1 MDSEPPE
8 RLRIAVLGP
17 LRACRGGAPLDLGP
31 VKRQAVL
38 AALLLRRGAVVSHE
52 QLMHGVWGVEPPA
65 SGHKVLASHVNPL
78 RRALDADGT
87 RHTESV
93 IRSGKGWYRFA
104 VEGVRLDAA
113 DLTERG
119 VEARRTKASG
129 ELARAVDQLSA
140 ALALFRGEPL
150 AGLPGAF
157 AQAERQRLSE
167 SRRGL
172 RLDRLECLVLLGRFG
187 DALDDLTILSPSDRY
202 DESLLALRMRALYG
216 CERQAEALN
225 AYQGMRV
232 RLRDELGVDPG
243 AELHRLYEAVLRHDD
258 EHLLGPAA
266 ARSAAQPARTR
277 ARTRRTV
284 NELPG
289 DTGRLVGREAE
300 LAQLTEACA
309 PGSVSIVIVDG
320 TAGVG
325 KTALVVRAAHELSDR
340 YPDGSLFVDLRAH
353 STQRRQTPEQA
364 LQRLLRSLGAAKGEL
379 PSDLEEL
386 TAAWRAATSPLR
398 LLLVLDDVLDADQVR
413 PLLPAGAGSR
423 VLVAGRRRLP
433 ELDADRRVTLEPLRS
448 GRAVLLLT
456 HIIGEERASREPEAT
471 RQLVGLCDG
480 LPLALRI
487 AGSRLQNR
495 HSWTVEY
502 LVARMADDERRLGEL
517 SVGKRSVEAAFRL
530 SYDQLAPDQQLGFRA
545 LGQAPTVEFDA
556 LAPAAMLHRPLHD
569 TEEILESLVDANLLQ
584 QPRPGRYRLHDLV
597 RVHARR
603 LAEALPGEAAG
614 TRTAALRLYLDAAR
628 IASDWGL
635 PTGFPTGPQPSG
647 APFANWKEAEI
658 WLDAAGG
665 ELADVV
671 GHAVALGEVDYA
683 CWIAEA
689 LVDYFTRQGRYHES
703 QTALEIALAHVDEAT
718 DPRMALALRNCL
730 AYTGVYQRRYAPS
743 RALFT
748 EALEL
753 SRRCLDPV
761 EEARALIGLASVD
774 VSVGEGDQAIS
785 RVTAGLNVSR
795 PPHNEWVASI
805 AYVIQGLA
813 HQLEQRNEEA
823 LACFAEA
830 RTHADR
836 SRRPRLLGRVLSFAA
851 DIHLRLGRYAEAKD
865 LLRQAVHLVE
875 EAGDVFLCAR
885 GLTRLGTAEQG
896 EGDAGTAV
904 TLHHQ
909 ALIYHQ
915 LLSPL
920 TEPAYDWLEM
930 DIRSR
935 LGRAYLATGRIH
947 EALGQFQAV
956 LDIPGRPWAA
966 P

>member
-1 MDSEPPE
+1 MDSEPPGQ
-8 RLRIAVLGP
+8 LRISVLGP

-38 AALLLRRGAVVSHE
+38 AALLLNRGAVVSHE
-52 QLMHGVWGVEPPA
+52 QLMHGVWGAEPPA

-78 RRALDADGT
+78 RRALDAEGT

-104 VEGVRLDAA
+104 VDGVRLDVA

-129 ELARAVDQLSA
+129 ELARAVDQLSS

-150 AGLPGAF
+150 AGLPGVF
-157 AQAERQRLSE
+157 AQAERERLSE
-167 SRRGL
+167 RRRGL

-187 DALDDLTILSPSDRY
+187 DALDDLTVLSPSDRY

-216 CERQAEALN
+216 CDRQAEALN
-225 AYQGMRV
+225 AYQGIRV

-243 AELHRLYEAVLRHDD
+243 EELRRLHEAVLRRDD

-266 ARSAAQPARTR
+266 ARSAAHR
-277 ARTRRTV
+277 ARRGTRRTV

-289 DTGRLVGREAE
+289 DAGHLVGREAE
-300 LAQLTEACA
+300 LAQLTEAYA
-309 PGSVSIVIVDG
+309 PESVSMVTVDG
-320 TAGVG
+320 APGVG
-325 KTALVVRAAHELSDR
+325 KTALVVRAARELSDR

-448 GRAVLLLT
+448 VGAVRLIT

-471 RQLVGLCDG
+471 RRLVGLCDG

-495 HSWTVEY
+495 HTWTVEY
-502 LVARMADDERRLGEL
+502 LVGRMAGDERRLGEL
-517 SVGKRSVEAAFRL
+517 SIGDRSVEAAFRL
-530 SYDQLAPDQQLGFRA
+530 SYDQLAPGQQLGFRA
-545 LGQAPTVEFDA
+545 LGQAPTVEFDV
-556 LAPAAMLHRPLHD
+556 LAPAAMLGRPPHD
-569 TEEILESLVDANLLQ
+569 TERILESLVDANLLQ

-603 LAEALPGEAAG
+603 LAEALPDEAAG

-647 APFANWKEAEI
+647 APFANWRDAEI

-665 ELADVV
+665 ELVDVV
-671 GHAVALGEVDYA
+671 GHAVALGEVDHA

-703 QTALEIALAHVDEAT
+703 QTALDIALAHVDQAT

-730 AYTGVYQRRYAPS
+730 AYTGVYQRRYAQS
-743 RALFT
+743 RTVFA
-748 EALEL
+748 EALHL
-753 SRRCLDPV
+753 SRRGLDPV
-761 EEARALIGLASVD
+761 EETRALIGLASVD
-774 VSVGEGDQAIS
+774 VSVGEADQAIS
-785 RVTAGLNVSR
+785 RVTEALAVPGA
-795 PPHNEWVASI
+795 PHNDWI
-805 AYVIQGLA
+805 AAIGFVIQGLA
-813 HQLEQRNEEA
+813 HQLKGRNEEA
-823 LACFAEA
+823 LASFAEA
-830 RTHADR
+830 LARADGSRR
-836 SRRPRLLGRVLSFAA
+836 SRMLGRVLSFAA
-851 DIHLRLGRYAEAKD
+851 EIHLRLGRYAEAKS
-865 LLRQAVHLVE
+865 LLRRAIHLVE
-875 EAGDVFLCAR
+875 EAGDVFLCACS
-885 GLTRLGTAEQG
+885 LTRLGTAEVG
-896 EGDAGTAV
+896 VGNPGAAV
-904 TLHHQ
+904 ALHHQ
-909 ALIYHQ
+909 ALIQHQ
-915 LLSPL
+915 RLSPI
-920 TEPAYDWLEM
+920 TEPAYNWLEM

-935 LGRAYLATGRIH
+935 LGRAYLAMGRIH

-956 LDIPGRPWAA
+956 LEVPDSRGPR
-966 P
+966 

>member
-8 RLRIAVLGP
+8 QLRIAVLGP

-38 AALLLRRGAVVSHE
+38 AALLLSRGAVVGHE
-52 QLMHGVWGVEPPA
+52 QLMHGVWGSEPPA

-93 IRSGKGWYRFA
+93 IRSGKGWYRF
-104 VEGVRLDAA
+104 VVDGVRLDVA

-129 ELARAVDQLSA
+129 ELARAVAQLSS

-150 AGLPGAF
+150 AGLPGPF
-157 AQAERQRLSE
+157 AQAERERLSE
-167 SRRGL
+167 RRRGL

-187 DALDDLTILSPSDRY
+187 DALDDLTVLSPSDRY

-216 CERQAEALN
+216 CDRQAEALN

-243 AELHRLYEAVLRHDD
+243 EELRRLHEAVLRRDD
-258 EHLLGPAA
+258 AHLLGPAA
-266 ARSAAQPARTR
+266 ARSAAQPARP
-277 ARTRRTV
+277 RTRRTV

-289 DTGRLVGREAE
+289 DAGRLVGREAE

-309 PGSVSIVIVDG
+309 PGSVSIVTVDG

-325 KTALVVRAAHELSDR
+325 KTALVVRAARELSDR

-379 PSDLEEL
+379 PSDLDEL

-413 PLLPAGAGSR
+413 PLLPAGAGSS

-448 GRAVLLLT
+448 GGAVLLIT
-456 HIIGEERASREPEAT
+456 HIIGEERAGREPEAT
-471 RQLVGLCDG
+471 RRLVGLCDG

-495 HSWTVEY
+495 RTWTVEY
-502 LVARMADDERRLGEL
+502 LVGRMAGDEHRLGEL
-517 SVGKRSVEAAFRL
+517 SIGDRSVEAAFRL
-530 SYDQLAPDQQLGFRA
+530 SYDQLPPDQQLGFRA
-545 LGQAPTVEFDA
+545 LGQAPTVEFDV
-556 LAPAAMLHRPLHD
+556 LAPAAMLGRPPHE
-569 TEEILESLVDANLLQ
+569 TEQILESLVDANLLQ
-584 QPRPGRYRLHDLV
+584 QPRPGHYRLHDLV

-603 LAEALPGEAAG
+603 LAEALPDEAAA

-665 ELADVV
+665 ELVDVV

-730 AYTGVYQRRYAPS
+730 AYTAVYQRRYAQS
-743 RALFT
+743 RAVFT
-748 EALEL
+748 EALHL
-753 SRRCLDPV
+753 SRRDLDPI
-761 EEARALIGLASVD
+761 EETRALIGLASVD
-774 VSVGEGDQAIS
+774 VSVGEADRAIS
-785 RVTAGLNVSR
+785 RVTEGLRLSR
-795 PPHNEWVASI
+795 PPHNDWVASI
-805 AYVIQGLA
+805 AFVIQGLA
-813 HQLEQRNEEA
+813 HQLEGRNEEA
-823 LACFAEA
+823 LASFAEA
-830 RTHADR
+830 RTHADG

-851 DIHLRLGRYAEAKD
+851 DIHLRLGRYAEAKG

-896 EGDAGTAV
+896 EGDPGAAV
-904 TLHHQ
+904 ALHHQ
-909 ALIYHQ
+909 ALLQHR

-956 LDIPGRPWAA
+956 LEARDARGDR
-966 P
+966 

>member
-8 RLRIAVLGP
+8 QLRIAVLGP
-17 LRACRGGAPLDLGP
+17 LRACRGATPLDLGP

-38 AALLLRRGAVVSHE
+38 AALLLSRGAVVSHE
-52 QLMHGVWGVEPPA
+52 QLMHGVWGAEPPG

-78 RRALDADGT
+78 RRALDAHGT
-87 RHTESV
+87 RPAESV
-93 IRSGKGWYRFA
+93 IRSGKGWYRF
-104 VEGVRLDAA
+104 VVDGVRLDVA

-129 ELARAVDQLSA
+129 ELARAVDELSS

-150 AGLPGAF
+150 AGLPGSF
-157 AQAERQRLSE
+157 AQAERERLSE
-167 SRRGL
+167 RRRGL
-172 RLDRLECLVLLGRFG
+172 RLDRLECLVRLGRFG
-187 DALDDLTILSPSDRY
+187 DALDDLTTLSPSDRY

-243 AELHRLYEAVLRHDD
+243 EELQRLYEAVLRRDD
-258 EHLLGPAA
+258 AHLLGPAA
-266 ARSAAQPARTR
+266 ARPAVPPAGPRP
-277 ARTRRTV
+277 RRTV

-289 DTGRLVGREAE
+289 DAGRLVGREAE
-300 LAQLTEACA
+300 LAQLTEDCA
-309 PGSVSIVIVDG
+309 PGSVAIVTVDG

-325 KTALVVRAAHELSDR
+325 KTALVVRAARELSDR

-433 ELDADRRVTLEPLRS
+433 ELDADRRVTLEPLGS
-448 GRAVLLLT
+448 GGAVLLLS
-456 HIIGEERASREPEAT
+456 HLIGEERASSEPEAT

-495 HSWTVEY
+495 RTWTVEY
-502 LVARMADDERRLGEL
+502 LVGRMAGDERRLGEL
-517 SVGKRSVEAAFRL
+517 SIGDRSVEAAFRL
-530 SYDQLAPDQQLGFRA
+530 SYDQLTSDQQLGFRA
-545 LGQAPTVEFDA
+545 LGQAPTVEFDV
-556 LAPAAMLHRPLHD
+556 LAPAAMLGRPPHD
-569 TEEILESLVDANLLQ
+569 TERILESLVDANLLQ

-603 LAEALPGEAAG
+603 LAGALPGEAAG
-614 TRTAALRLYLDAAR
+614 TRGAALRLYLDAAR

-635 PTGFPTGPQPSG
+635 PNGFPTGPRPCG
-647 APFANWKEAEI
+647 ASFANWKDAES

-665 ELADVV
+665 ELVDVV
-671 GHAVALGEVDYA
+671 GHAVALGEIDHA

-703 QTALEIALAHVDEAT
+703 QTALEIALAHVDGAT

-730 AYTGVYQRRYAPS
+730 AYTGVFQRRYAHS

-748 EALEL
+748 EALHL
-753 SRRCLDPV
+753 SRRELCPD
-761 EEARALIGLASVD
+761 EEVRALIGLASVE
-774 VSVGEGDQAIS
+774 VSVGEGDRAIS
-785 RVTAGLNVSR
+785 RVTEGMGRSR
-795 PPHNEWVASI
+795 PPHNDWVASI
-805 AYVIQGLA
+805 AFVIQGLA
-813 HQLEQRNEEA
+813 HQLKGRNEEA
-823 LACFAEA
+823 LAGFAEA

-836 SRRPRLLGRVLSFAA
+836 SGRPRMLGRVLSFAA
-851 DIHLRLGRYAEAKD
+851 DIHLRLGRYAEARS

-875 EAGDVFLCAR
+875 DAGDVFLCAR
-885 GLTRLGTAEQG
+885 GLTRLGTAELG
-896 EGDAGTAV
+896 VGDPGAAV
-904 TLHHQ
+904 ALHHQ
-909 ALIYHQ
+909 ALVQHQ

-935 LGRAYLATGRIH
+935 LGHAYLATGRIH
-947 EALGQFQAV
+947 EALGQFRAV
-956 LDIPGRPWAA
+956 LEVPGARGHR
-966 P
+966 